1 MKDWQKLALVIIIGL
16 LLFVF
21 LYPKN
26 NNTDPMIIEKPV
38 YYEDLEKI
46 HDLEN
51 IIQDKENQISELK
64 NNVGEIREILVV
76 QKEKLKLLEPDSGVL
91 VLREFLEE
99 YSGESMDSL
108 PTLIN
113 DSIIAIDNTDLINI
127 NSVFL
132 DHKADGKII
141 EKQAQIISLDSTI
154 KLDYESII
162 RTDENIRT
170 NLESALT
177 KQKKTTEVWRIV
189 GITGITLSTVLIL
202 INIW

>member
-1 MKDWQKLALVIIIGL
+1 MKDWQKLALVIIIGI

-46 HDLEN
+46 HNLEN

-64 NNVGEIREILVV
+64 NNVGEIREVLVV

-99 YSGESMDSL
+99 YSGEPMDSL

-113 DSIIAIDNTDLINI
+113 DSMIAIDNTDLINI
-127 NSVFL
+127 NIVFL
-132 DHKADGKII
+132 DHKAEGKII

>member
-21 LYPKN
+21 LYSKN

-64 NNVGEIREILVV
+64 NNVGEIREVLVV

-99 YSGESMDSL
+99 YSGEPVDSL

-113 DSIIAIDNTDLINI
+113 DSIIAIDNIDLINI